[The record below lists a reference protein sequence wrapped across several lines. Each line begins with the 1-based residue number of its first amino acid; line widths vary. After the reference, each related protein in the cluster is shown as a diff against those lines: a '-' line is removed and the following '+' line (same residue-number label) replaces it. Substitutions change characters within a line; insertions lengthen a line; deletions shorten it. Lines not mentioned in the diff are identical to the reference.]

1 MPIPFGSGCGRFQF
15 RFRAESEAALKNSA
29 SPADAWPASIRRPYG
44 RSMLPPARILL
55 VEDDDAIRTS
65 VETAL
70 RSERFTVR
78 GLATGEDLAHELLA
92 FSPDLVILDW
102 MLPGPSGI
110 VLAERV
116 RRASDAAV
124 IMLTARDAVDDR
136 LRGFDEGVDD
146 YVVKPFVLA
155 ELVARVTAVLRRRG
169 RVPSIIEIGDL
180 VVDPDS
186 GRAQR
191 DGAQLD
197 LTATEFRLLAFLA
210 GSRGR
215 TLSKTQILTQVWG
228 YDHVDPNLVE
238 VHLSSLRKKME
249 AHGERLIHTV
259 RGLGYRVEA

>member
-1 MPIPFGSGCGRFQF
+1 MPS
-15 RFRAESEAALKNSA
+15 SA
-29 SPADAWPASIRRPYG
+29 RV
-44 RSMLPPARILL
+44 LL
-55 VEDDDAIRTS
+55 IEDDDAIRSS

-78 GLATGEDLAHELLA
+78 GLVSGEDLAQELSTFA
-92 FSPDLVILDW
+92 PDLVILDW

-110 VLAERV
+110 VLAERI
-116 RRASDAAV
+116 RRSSDAAV

-155 ELVARVTAVLRRRG
+155 ELVKRVTAVLRRRG
-169 RVPSIIEIGDL
+169 RIPSVVEIGDL
-180 VVDPDS
+180 VVDPES
-186 GRAQR
+186 GRAR
-191 DGAQLD
+191 RGGVALD

-210 GSRGR
+210 GNRGR
-215 TLSKTQILTQVWG
+215 TLTKTQILTQVWG

-249 AHGERLIHTV
+249 AHGDRLVHTV